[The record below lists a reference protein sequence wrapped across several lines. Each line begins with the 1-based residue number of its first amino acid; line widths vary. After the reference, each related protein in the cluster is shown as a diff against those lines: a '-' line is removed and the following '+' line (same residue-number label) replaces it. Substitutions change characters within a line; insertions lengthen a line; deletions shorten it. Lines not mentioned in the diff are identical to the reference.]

1 MKILCFSIN
10 PIFPDLVSGG
20 ASKHLMNL
28 TRFLSAKGHQIR
40 VLCPALAHQKEPY
53 LIDQDL
59 EIWPV
64 LPFHQPFPAPYA
76 ITPPELARIVE
87 EINLHL
93 AWAERF
99 YIHDGELLLPQLQ
112 THIPTILS
120 FRDNYYPESI
130 LSSFINQ
137 ADEIICVSPY
147 SAAVIKASAGRVVE
161 DLAERIH
168 IVLNGIDPRVFRPI
182 PLEENLLLSRL
193 PFDPKDHRILL
204 HPHRPDPNKGLA
216 EALEVLKYLVN
227 IQGMEDLILL
237 TPRWHTAMSGSDE
250 EVFFRSMERLIEE
263 NHLTQHIHFLD
274 WLSQADMPSFYSLG
288 QLNLCL
294 GKLPEA
300 FGNVAYESLACGT
313 PSLVC
318 RVGVHRSLLPDNL
331 IHKVDYWDSEA
342 ACNIAREVLENR
354 QKYTEVTRLQVLEKF
369 DLVKQLSSY
378 EAIILNAKKKAPLK
392 PVFTPVS
399 TKGEFTL
406 APWCFI
412 SEKGVFH
419 DYLGKFVTERDYPG
433 MQEVLMT
440 LNRKGKVSGVDF
452 RQGLITAF
460 YKIGVLVP
468 VHPN

>member
-28 TRFLSAKGHQIR
+28 TRFLSAKGHQVR
-40 VLCPALAHQKEPY
+40 VLCPALAHQKEAY
-53 LIDQDL
+53 LIDQGL

-76 ITPPELARIVE
+76 VTPPELALIVE
-87 EINLHL
+87 EINRHL

-112 THIPTILS
+112 TRIPTILS

-130 LSSFINQ
+130 LGSFINQ

-161 DLAERIH
+161 GLAERIH
-168 IVLNGIDPRVFRPI
+168 VVLNGIDPLVYRPI

-193 PFDPKDHRILL
+193 PNDLESHHILL

-216 EALEVLKYLVN
+216 EALEMLKSLVN
-227 IQGMEDLILL
+227 NQGMEDLILL
-237 TPRWHTAMSGSDE
+237 TPRWHAAMSGSDE
-250 EVFFRSMERLIEE
+250 DVYFHSMERLIEE
-263 NHLTQHIHFLD
+263 NHLEQHVHFLD
-274 WLSQADMPSFYSLG
+274 WLSQAEMPSFYSLG
-288 QLNLCL
+288 HLNLCL

-300 FGNVAYESLACGT
+300 FGNVAYESLTCGT

-318 RVGVHRSLLPDNL
+318 RVGVHRSLLPDTL

-342 ACNIAREVLENR
+342 ACKIAQEVLENG
-354 QKYTEVTRLQVLEKF
+354 QKYAETARLQVLEKF
-369 DLVKQLSSY
+369 DLEKQLSSY
-378 EAIILNAKKKAPLK
+378 EEIILKAKKKAPLK
-392 PVFTPVS
+392 PIFTPVS
-399 TKGEFTL
+399 ENAEFAL
-406 APWCFI
+406 APWCFV
-412 SEKGVFH
+412 SGKGVYH
-419 DYLGKFVTERDYPG
+419 DYLGRFVTEQDYPG
-433 MQEVLMT
+433 MQEILFI
-440 LNRKGKVSGVDF
+440 LNKKGQVSGSDF
-452 RQGLITAF
+452 PQDLITAL
-460 YKIGVLVP
+460 YKAGILVP
-468 VHPN
+468 IRPI